1 MGVIG
6 NMDWNIGICRYM
18 HITGGFSIK
27 IPDLGQDGFTPK
39 TTFTRRDNDSATKC
53 LCRGIV

>member
-1 MGVIG
+1 
-6 NMDWNIGICRYM
+6 M

-27 IPDLGQDGFTPK
+27 IPDLSQDGFTPK